1 MKEKY
6 EAFMPNLNS
15 FNKEIWEERYF
26 KELNYKEKTC
36 LVVFY
41 HKHNTLGVLFF
52 FSDYDVKGKLILL
65 ILKKLLNGIKKNRR
79 YRLFYYGMKI
89 KRHNKLKGLL

>member
-41 HKHNTLGVLFF
+41 HKHNHIWGVFL
-52 FSDYDVKGKLILL
+52 
-65 ILKKLLNGIKKNRR
+65 
-79 YRLFYYGMKI
+79 
-89 KRHNKLKGLL
+89 